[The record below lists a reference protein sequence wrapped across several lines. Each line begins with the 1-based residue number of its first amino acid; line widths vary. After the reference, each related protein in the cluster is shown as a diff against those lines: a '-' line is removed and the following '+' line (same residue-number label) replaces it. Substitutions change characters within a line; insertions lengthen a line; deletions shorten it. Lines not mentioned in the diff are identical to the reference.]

1 MTMSGVT
8 MSLKQRLMED
18 LRRAIRE
25 GDETRKATI
34 RMIRAA
40 IANEELKRRGQ
51 FVEAEE
57 AHGTAMEDIQVREQ
71 DFELDDSAILAI
83 IQKEARMRQ
92 DAIEQ
97 YRKGGRDDLVTREEA
112 ELKILQE
119 YLPKMMSREEIEVV
133 AREVIAEVG
142 ATGPRQMGAVMRP
155 LMERLRGQADG
166 RLVSQVVRELLENMA

>member
-1 MTMSGVT
+1 

-18 LRRAIRE
+18 LKRAMRE

-51 FVEAEE
+51 FIEAEE
-57 AHGTAMEDIQVREQ
+57 ARGTAIEDIQVREE

-83 IQKEARMRQ
+83 IQKETRMRQ

-97 YRKGGRDDLVTREEA
+97 YRRGGREDLAAREEA

-119 YLPKMMSREEIEVV
+119 YLPKMMSREEIEAA

-142 ATGPRQMGAVMRP
+142 ATGPRQMGVVMRP
-155 LMERLRGQADG
+155 LMERLRGRADG
-166 RLVSQVVRELLENMA
+166 RLVNQVVRELLEQIG

>member
-1 MTMSGVT
+1 MT
-8 MSLKQRLMED
+8 LKQRLMED
-18 LRRAIRE
+18 LKRAIRE

-51 FVEAEE
+51 FIEAEE
-57 AHGTAMEDIQVREQ
+57 ARGTAIEDIKVREEE
-71 DFELDDSAILAI
+71 FELDDSAVLAI

-97 YRKGGRDDLVTREEA
+97 YRKGGREDLVAREEA

-119 YLPKMMSREEIEVV
+119 YLPKMMSREEIEAA

-155 LMERLRGQADG
+155 LMERLRGKADG
-166 RLVSQVVRELLENMA
+166 RLVSQVVRELLEEIT